1 MAMSKQ
7 KRLKKVVKEEK
18 ALFGELQALV
28 TKMKSSLDKHEAEM
42 GKPLPCEI
50 VSIDSAVIRL
60 QDTLCQSE
68 RECDSRGIEE

>member
-1 MAMSKQ
+1 MAMLKQ

-18 ALFGELQALV
+18 ALFGELQNFL
-28 TKMKSSLDKHEAEM
+28 TKMKASLDKHEAEM

-50 VSIDSAVIRL
+50 VAIDFAVIRL

-68 RECDSRGIEE
+68 HECDSRGVEE